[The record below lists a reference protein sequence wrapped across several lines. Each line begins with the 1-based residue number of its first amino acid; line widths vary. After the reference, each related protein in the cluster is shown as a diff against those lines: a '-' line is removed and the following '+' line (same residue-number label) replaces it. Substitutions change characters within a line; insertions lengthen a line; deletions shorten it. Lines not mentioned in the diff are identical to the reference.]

1 MYQIVC
7 PVCRQPLL
15 QNSWASRTRE
25 VWGERV
31 AVSINLS
38 QPQDEGRQQA
48 IFLSY
53 RRVDRAAAD
62 RLFELLTNRGIAVWY
77 DAMIGPGEDWR
88 EAIEREIREARL
100 MVVFISPES
109 FSSEEQKRELGLAG
123 LHHTPM
129 LPVRI
134 KDVPLEGAFS
144 YQFAKD
150 NWFDI
155 FDWPER
161 RLNQLA
167 GLIASDATKRLASDT
182 LLKSRIRQLQDRR
195 RWELFGSRGML
206 RNNVLL
212 ALVMVFAGAVVLLS
226 YSLHYRPFENW
237 VGDPL
242 VAYATLATTVTVG
255 SPLMLSQLLAKGIEG
270 HDGTIIAGLGVN
282 VTILVLFVR
291 NFGSWVGR
299 MLFRRH

>member
-1 MYQIVC
+1 M
-7 PVCRQPLL
+7 
-15 QNSWASRTRE
+15 
-25 VWGERV
+25 
-31 AVSINLS
+31 SINLS